1 MSNDKTIIMKAKL
14 QYNDYVVTCAADRS
28 DFQTLEQYLANLGAD
43 TNRYKPI
50 GITFYTGNLSDQV
63 TFEIICIDKDGDKT
77 KAVKIAIE
85 GAELKDVISLFKRL
99 EVFFVQDAYQN
110 YELVDKPVKVLKI
123 IR

>member
-1 MSNDKTIIMKAKL
+1 MKAKL
-14 QYNDYVVTCAADRS
+14 QYNDYIGTCAADRS
-28 DFQTLEQYLANLGAD
+28 DFQTLEQYLEELGGDA
-43 TNRYKPI
+43 NRYEPI
-50 GITFYTGNLSDQV
+50 GVAFYAGDNSDKV
-63 TFEIICIDKDGDKT
+63 TFEILCIDKDGDKT